1 MFELKNIKFKD
12 ILDIPYLKINEGK
25 VTVITGPSG
34 SGKSTLLKMLNKM
47 QSPTSGEIYYKGE
60 NIKKINPIGHNT
72 TKCYRVF
79 SSPSR
84 FRISMNS
91 SPVIVSFS

>member
-60 NIKKINPIGHNT
+60 NIKKINPIMLRRETFWRRDAKSCNC
-72 TKCYRVF
+72 KANPPR
-79 SSPSR
+79 
-84 FRISMNS
+84 
-91 SPVIVSFS
+91 